1 VIERTVVRTVFI
13 VARSICMS
21 MGTRTLAR
29 LVLLAILLSLLPLAS
44 AGAAASGTI
53 TAWGYDGFGQVSNTP
68 TDGNYIAVA
77 AGGNHSLALRSDG
90 TLAAWGDDEYGQVSQ
105 TPTDGGYKAI
115 AAGRNHNLALRND
128 GSILIWGSADDGQF
142 SGTPTDGG
150 YSAIA
155 AGDNHS
161 LALRSNGTIV
171 AWGDDADGQVSG
183 TPTDGGYSAIA
194 AGRSYSLALRSNGT
208 IVAWGADFEGQ
219 VSNIPT
225 DGGYTAIS
233 AGGSHSLAL
242 KSDGSIVGWGSDRY
256 GKVSGR
262 PTGTGYIAIAASSS
276 YSLALRN
283 NGTIVVWGDEYAD
296 AQRVFQVPTDGGYT
310 AISAGYYNSLA
321 LKAPAAPAFPT
332 TAVLDSFN
340 RANGRIGTN
349 WRGSTGT
356 GFYRIIT
363 NQVDVINDGPLY
375 WRSSFGVAQEVYV
388 TLTTIDPTGL
398 HELLLKVQGSTP
410 YWGNGAIE
418 ILYDH
423 QAQVVRVETFRPNV
437 DWVKYPN
444 LALSLASGDR
454 FGARVLANGTVQI
467 FKNGSLVGEQ
477 TLSVDDQAFF
487 NGKGGHVGVWFEHAS
502 NATFDDVGGGTY
514 TP

>member
-1 VIERTVVRTVFI
+1 
-13 VARSICMS
+13 MS

-150 YSAIA
+150 YTAIA

-171 AWGDDADGQVSG
+171 VWGDDEYGQGSN
-183 TPTDGGYSAIA
+183 TPTDGGYTAIAGGDDHNLALKSNGTIIAWGSDSRGQVSNTPTDGGYIAIA
-194 AGRSYSLALRSNGT
+194 AGSTYSLALRSNGTIAAWGGGRLGQVSDAPTDGGYIAIDASGGHSLALRSNGT
-208 IVAWGADFEGQ
+208 IVAWGNDSSGQ
-219 VSNIPT
+219 VSGTPT
-225 DGGYTAIS
+225 VGGYTAIS
-233 AGGSHSLAL
+233 AGGDS
-242 KSDGSIVGWGSDRY
+242 
-256 GKVSGR
+256 
-262 PTGTGYIAIAASSS
+262 
-276 YSLALRN
+276 N
-283 NGTIVVWGDEYAD
+283 
-296 AQRVFQVPTDGGYT
+296 
-310 AISAGYYNSLA
+310 LA